1 VRKALKTI
9 SKNGLSLDVKQFAD
23 GRFGFDQRDEHGR
36 QCKTRLNSLADAVAA
51 ADRVLTAGT
60 AGTVDLS
67 RIDRDDYLE
76 FLKWRNAR
84 GTSRPIPALVDE
96 FLAEKKTSGI
106 SFYTARDYA
115 NALLPFA
122 LAFKGPLSS
131 VYRAQVISW
140 LDERKTQA
148 RRWNNILAGLKSLCV
163 WARKNRALTAE
174 LHDIETISPKRIR
187 QTVETYSPAEM
198 VAILAKVEDE
208 WLPAVALGAFA
219 GCRPEEVA
227 PDPKAGKLGM
237 VWGDIDLRRGK
248 VIIRAE
254 VSKTRHK
261 RFIPINPALLSFL
274 GDLGPAS
281 DPIAPLKKLSNQS
294 RRWTDRWIRD
304 GLRHSYASY
313 RLAETQDLAALA
325 LEMGNSPGIIRRHYD
340 SCRFPEESAE
350 WFAIRATVKESL
362 TVELS
367 GIP

>member
-1 VRKALKTI
+1 MKKALKTI

-67 RIDRDDYLE
+67 RIDREDYLE
-76 FLKWRNAR
+76 FLRWRSAR
-84 GTSRPIPALVDE
+84 GTSRPIPALVEE

-106 SFYTARDYA
+106 SFYTARDYS

-131 VYRAQVISW
+131 VSRSQVISW

-163 WARKNRALTAE
+163 WARKNRVLTAE
-174 LHDIETISPKRIR
+174 LHDIETISAKRIR

-198 VAILAKVEDE
+198 VAILARVEPE
-208 WLPAVALGAFA
+208 WLPVVALGAFT
-219 GCRPEEVA
+219 GVRPEEVC

-248 VIIRAE
+248 VIIRAD

-261 RFIPINPALLSFL
+261 RFIPINDALLSFL
-274 GDLGPAS
+274 GNPGAAR

-313 RLAETQDLAALA
+313 RLAQISDLAALA
-325 LEMGNSPGIIRRHYD
+325 LELGNSPAICRAHYLD
-340 SCRFPEESAE
+340 LKFPEDADE
-350 WFAIRATVKESL
+350 WFAIRATAEQSSVVGERSR
-362 TVELS
+362 
-367 GIP
+367 I